1 MSAVLKPRLTCDSL
15 ALPPHYKSFA
25 DVADA
30 RLRRAKEYEQY
41 LLFVLD
47 NCPGM
52 APQLAPALAWARA
65 EQTRSKSSD
74 RQKVFRA
81 LAGFEWLTCTEIVE
95 ESALP
100 PATVYKL
107 LRQMIAEGLVER
119 AKRPVFGNNAFRY
132 VYRQKRALPLPRI
145 PQ

>member
-1 MSAVLKPRLTCDSL
+1 MSAVLASDQPQGL

-25 DVADA
+25 EVSDA
-30 RLRRAKEYEQY
+30 RVRRAKEHEQY

-47 NCPGM
+47 NCPSL
-52 APQLAPALAWARA
+52 APQLSSALAWARA

-74 RQKVFRA
+74 RQNVFRS

-95 ESALP
+95 ETNLP

-119 AKRPVFGNNAFRY
+119 TKRPVFGNNAFRY
-132 VYRQKRALPLPRI
+132 LYRQKRALPLNRI
-145 PQ
+145 P